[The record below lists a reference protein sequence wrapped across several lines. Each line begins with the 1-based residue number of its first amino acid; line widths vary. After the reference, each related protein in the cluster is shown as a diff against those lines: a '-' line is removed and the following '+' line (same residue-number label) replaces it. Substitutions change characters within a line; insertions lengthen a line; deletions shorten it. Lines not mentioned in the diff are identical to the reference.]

1 MPLKLETERNNRMQ
15 DQSRHSLL
23 LTDLYELTMSAAFFE
38 NNFNPTVSF
47 ELFVRSLPEERK
59 FLLVAGLEQ
68 ALEFIRTARF
78 SSDDI
83 EVIRSNPLFQKVSPG
98 FFEYLRDLRFT
109 GEVWAMPEG
118 TVAFGEEPLLRVTAP
133 IIEAQLL
140 ETYLIAEITYQTM
153 VASKAA
159 RIVHAARG
167 RSVVEFG
174 TRRAHGPEAGTLAAR
189 AAYIGGCTGTSNV
202 EAGARFNIPTVGTI
216 AHSFVMAMP
225 DEEEAFRAY
234 SRVFPDSSV
243 LLLDTYDTLAAV
255 DKIVSAKLK
264 PRGVRLDSGDLGEL
278 SKQVRRKLDAA
289 GLQQTQVLASGDL
302 DEYRIEELLSQGSP
316 IDGFGVGTALVTSKD
331 APSLGGVYKIV
342 EVKEAHG
349 KSYVAKF
356 SEDKVTYPGTK
367 QVFRFSDEKGVFQR
381 DLIACAGES
390 YPQAEQL
397 LELVMKAG
405 EPTVSRS
412 LPEMQAHARRQ
423 MDRLPAELLEFTS
436 GANYS
441 VRFSAELER
450 LLQVARV
457 RSGSLIHSSVRRS

>member
-1 MPLKLETERNNRMQ
+1 MR

-38 NNFNPTVSF
+38 NEFNPTASF
-47 ELFVRSLPEERK
+47 ELFVRSLPAERK
-59 FLLVAGLEQ
+59 YLLVAGLEQ
-68 ALEFIRTARF
+68 ALEFIAGARF
-78 SSDDI
+78 SSEDI
-83 EVIRSNPLFQKVSPG
+83 EVIRAHPLFQHVNPV

-118 TVAFGEEPLLRVTAP
+118 SVAFGEEPLLRVTAP

-140 ETYLIAEITYQTM
+140 ETYLLAEVTYQTM

-159 RIVHAARG
+159 RIVHAAEG

-189 AAYIGGCTGTSNV
+189 ASYIGGCVGTSNV
-202 EAGARFNIPTVGTI
+202 EAGARFGIPTFGTI

-234 SRVFPDSSV
+234 SRVFPDSSI

-255 DKIVSAKLK
+255 DKIVSGKLR
-264 PRGVRLDSGDLGEL
+264 PRGVRLDSGDLAEL

-289 GLQQTQVLASGDL
+289 GLQSTQVLASGDL
-302 DEYRIEELLSQGSP
+302 DEHRIAELLSQGSP
-316 IDGFGVGTALVTSKD
+316 IDGFGVGTALVTSND

-367 QVFRFSDEKGVFQR
+367 QVFRFSDEKGKVQR
-381 DLIACAGES
+381 DLIACAGED
-390 YPQAEQL
+390 YPNAEPL
-397 LELVMKAG
+397 LEPVMKAG
-405 EPTVSRS
+405 KPIVQHS
-412 LPEMQAHARRQ
+412 LLEIQAHARQ
-423 MDRLPAELLEFTS
+423 QLSRLPSELLAITS
-436 GANYS
+436 GGSYE
-441 VRFSAELER
+441 VRFSEELER

-457 RSGSLIHSSVRRS
+457 RSGSLTHSSPDGR

>member
-1 MPLKLETERNNRMQ
+1 M
-15 DQSRHSLL
+15 L

-38 NNFNPTVSF
+38 KGFNPVASF

-59 FLLVAGLEQ
+59 YLLVAGLEQ
-68 ALEFIRTARF
+68 ALEFIQGAQF

-83 EVIRSNPLFQKVSPG
+83 DAIRANPVFQTVKPA
-98 FFEYLRDLRFT
+98 FFEYLRDLRFS
-109 GEVWAMPEG
+109 GDVWAMPEG

-159 RIVHAARG
+159 RIVHAAQG
-167 RSVVEFG
+167 RSVAEFG
-174 TRRAHGPEAGTLAAR
+174 TRRAHGPDAGTLAAR
-189 AAYIGGCTGTSNV
+189 AAYIAGCTGTSNV
-202 EAGARFNIPTVGTI
+202 EAGVRFGIPMVGTI

-255 DKIVSAKLK
+255 DKIVASKLR
-264 PRGVRLDSGDLGEL
+264 PRGVRLDSGDLAEL

-302 DEYRIEELLSQGSP
+302 DEYRIAELLSQGSP
-316 IDGFGVGTALVTSKD
+316 IDGFGVGSALVTSKD

-342 EVKEAHG
+342 EVKEEHG

-367 QVFRFSDEKGVFQR
+367 QVFRFSDEKGTFQR

-390 YPQAEQL
+390 YPTAEPL
-397 LELVMKAG
+397 MELVMKAG
-405 EPTVSRS
+405 KPMVPRS
-412 LPEMQAHARRQ
+412 LPEIQAHAKRQ
-423 MDRLPAELLEFTS
+423 LNRLPLELLEITA
-436 GANYS
+436 GGTYD

-450 LLQVARV
+450 LLQIARV
-457 RSGSLIHSSVRRS
+457 RSGSLTHSSLRPS

>member
-1 MPLKLETERNNRMQ
+1 M
-15 DQSRHSLL
+15 L

-38 NNFNPTVSF
+38 NGFNPVASF

-59 FLLVAGLEQ
+59 YLLVAGLEQ
-68 ALEFIRTARF
+68 ALEFIQGARF

-83 EVIRSNPLFQKVSPG
+83 DAIRANPVFQTVKPA
-98 FFEYLRDLRFT
+98 FFEYLRDLRFS
-109 GEVWAMPEG
+109 GDVWAMPEG

-159 RIVHAARG
+159 RIVHAAQG

-189 AAYIGGCTGTSNV
+189 AAYIAGCTGTSNV
-202 EAGARFNIPTVGTI
+202 EAGVRFGIPMVGTI

-255 DKIVSAKLK
+255 DKIVASKLR
-264 PRGVRLDSGDLGEL
+264 PRGVRLDSGDLAEL

-302 DEYRIEELLSQGSP
+302 DEYRIAELLSQGSP

-342 EVKEAHG
+342 EVKEEHG

-367 QVFRFSDEKGVFQR
+367 QVFRFSDEKGTFQR

-390 YPQAEQL
+390 YPTAEPL
-397 LELVMKAG
+397 MELVMKAG
-405 EPTVSRS
+405 KPMVPRS
-412 LPEMQAHARRQ
+412 LPEIQAHAKRQ
-423 MDRLPAELLEFTS
+423 LNRLPLELLEITA
-436 GANYS
+436 GGTYD

-450 LLQVARV
+450 LLQIARV
-457 RSGSLIHSSVRRS
+457 RSGSLTHSSLRPS

>member
-1 MPLKLETERNNRMQ
+1 M
-15 DQSRHSLL
+15 L

-38 NNFNPTVSF
+38 KGFNPVASF

-59 FLLVAGLEQ
+59 YLLVAGLEQ
-68 ALEFIRTARF
+68 ALEFIQGAQF

-83 EVIRSNPLFQKVSPG
+83 DAIRANPVFQTVKPA
-98 FFEYLRDLRFT
+98 FFEYLRDLRFS
-109 GEVWAMPEG
+109 GDVWAMPEG

-159 RIVHAARG
+159 RIVHAAQG
-167 RSVVEFG
+167 RSVAEFG
-174 TRRAHGPEAGTLAAR
+174 TRRAHGPDAGTLAAR
-189 AAYIGGCTGTSNV
+189 AAYIAGCTGTSNV
-202 EAGARFNIPTVGTI
+202 EAGVRFGIPMVGTI

-255 DKIVSAKLK
+255 DKIVASKLR
-264 PRGVRLDSGDLGEL
+264 PRGVRLDSGDLAEL

-302 DEYRIEELLSQGSP
+302 DEYRIAELLSQGSP
-316 IDGFGVGTALVTSKD
+316 IDGFGVGSALVTSKD

-342 EVKEAHG
+342 EVKEEHG

-367 QVFRFSDEKGVFQR
+367 QVFRFSDEKGTFQR

-390 YPQAEQL
+390 YPTAEPL
-397 LELVMKAG
+397 MELVMKAG
-405 EPTVSRS
+405 KPMVPRS
-412 LPEMQAHARRQ
+412 LPESQAHAKRQ
-423 MDRLPAELLEFTS
+423 LNRLPLELLEITA
-436 GANYS
+436 GGTYD

-450 LLQVARV
+450 LLQIARV
-457 RSGSLIHSSVRRS
+457 RSGSLTHSSLRPS

>member
-1 MPLKLETERNNRMQ
+1 M
-15 DQSRHSLL
+15 L

-38 NNFNPTVSF
+38 NGFNPVASF

-59 FLLVAGLEQ
+59 YLLVAGLEQ
-68 ALEFIRTARF
+68 ALEFIRGAQF

-83 EVIRSNPLFQKVSPG
+83 DVIRANPVFQTVKPA
-98 FFEYLRDLRFT
+98 FFEYLRDLRFS
-109 GEVWAMPEG
+109 GDVWAMPEG

-159 RIVHAARG
+159 RIVHAAQG
-167 RSVVEFG
+167 RSVAEFG
-174 TRRAHGPEAGTLAAR
+174 TRRAHGPDAGTLAAR
-189 AAYIGGCTGTSNV
+189 AAYIAGCTGTSNV
-202 EAGARFNIPTVGTI
+202 EAGVRFGIPMVGTI

-255 DKIVSAKLK
+255 DKIVASKLR
-264 PRGVRLDSGDLGEL
+264 PRGVRLDSGDLAEL

-302 DEYRIEELLSQGSP
+302 DEYRIAELLSQGSP
-316 IDGFGVGTALVTSKD
+316 IDGFGVGSALVTSKD

-342 EVKEAHG
+342 EVKEEHG

-367 QVFRFSDEKGVFQR
+367 QVFRFSDEKGTFQR

-390 YPQAEQL
+390 YPTAEPL
-397 LELVMKAG
+397 MELVMKAG
-405 EPTVSRS
+405 KPMVPRS
-412 LPEMQAHARRQ
+412 LPEIQAHAKRQ
-423 MDRLPAELLEFTS
+423 LNRLPLELLEITA
-436 GANYS
+436 GGTYD

-450 LLQVARV
+450 LLQIARV
-457 RSGSLIHSSVRRS
+457 RSGSLTHSSLRPS